1 MKWIIILFIVTIL
14 GLGFYY
20 CPALTLQILNTMF
33 KVFTLC
39 ISGIITMT
47 GKVIK
52 SCGNKIKDW
61 KKNMTLKKKQNLNN
75 DTNNHVDSNIKQ
87 NPNIVINIENLNDSS
102 IFNNK

>member
-1 MKWIIILFIVTIL
+1 MKWIIILLIVTIL

-20 CPALTLQILNTMF
+20 CPVLTMQILNTMF
-33 KVFTLC
+33 KVFTFC
-39 ISGIITMT
+39 ISGIIMMT

-61 KKNMTLKKKQNLNN
+61 KKNRALKKKQNLNN
-75 DTNNHVDSNIKQ
+75 DTNNYVDSDIKQ
-87 NPNIVINIENLNDSS
+87 NPNIIINIKDSS